1 MQEPSTGWDTVFT
14 SHDMH
19 EVASY
24 YQVRVL
30 QKKQLKL
37 IHNLWYKMPYPIA
50 GDIFA
55 SYTFKDRLECIPHGM
70 IRTLEEYYHRPQ
82 WELYDLNSDTKELT
96 SLIEEP
102 AGSSGC
108 CKGITSRAV
117 GFVTDYQ
124 RPLDLLPRRGPGGT
138 SLSLC
143 RRWYVTWNT

>member
-102 AGSSGC
+102 AHQDVVKELRQELLASLRTTNDPWICSLEGVL
-108 CKGITSRAV
+108 V
-117 GFVTDYQ
+117 GQACHSVD
-124 RPLDLLPRRGPGGT
+124 DGP
-138 SLSLC
+138 
-143 RRWYVTWNT
+143 